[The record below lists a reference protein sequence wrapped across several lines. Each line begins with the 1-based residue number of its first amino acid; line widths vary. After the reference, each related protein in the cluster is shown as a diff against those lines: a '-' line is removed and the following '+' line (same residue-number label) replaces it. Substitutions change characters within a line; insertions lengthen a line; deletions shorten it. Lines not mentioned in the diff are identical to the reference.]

1 MVATS
6 GPMGALIDG
15 CSLWSTPASPEM
27 VLGVDREAFVF
38 VPPVAFPVLLEDVA
52 QVPSA
57 QVELKLE
64 LSRKLGLGGRD
75 DLQAIGLALA

>member
-1 MVATS
+1 
-6 GPMGALIDG
+6 
-15 CSLWSTPASPEM
+15 M
-27 VLGVDREAFVF
+27 VLWVDPEAFVF

-64 LSRKLGLGGRD
+64 LFRKLGLCH
-75 DLQAIGLALA
+75 LPPA